1 MASKPILI
9 TGGVVCLI
17 SASLL
22 LVAGSFTNQGVESLE
37 DLEEIEYNV
46 YDYYYGSYHDGE
58 EATDIT
64 FEFIDEDG
72 QGSMPWI
79 VMVRGDYSDTNEDS
93 QIDVC
98 EGLTLVIHDSNGT
111 NLTNEKVG
119 HLECDVENEPY
130 DADTGDGL
138 ADIGFICDTIYDDQ
152 NCKPGQILTVTLYD
166 ENNSKI
172 PFTLYDA
179 DASIIAFFGL
189 VGEEAAEGVAALIGA
204 SMVGFLS
211 CCGICFGL
219 VIFFLGLVIGGNPP
233 DEVEFVYKS
242 LNSES
247 FETQLNVK
255 NQINEQPSESKDEE
269 WWDGIVEND

>member
-1 MASKPILI
+1 
-9 TGGVVCLI
+9 
-17 SASLL
+17 
-22 LVAGSFTNQGVESLE
+22 VESLE

-79 VMVRGDYSDTNEDS
+79 VMVRGDYSDTNQDS

-119 HLECDVENEPY
+119 LLECDVENESY

-138 ADIGFICDTIYDDQ
+138 ADIGFICDTFYDDQ

-179 DASIIAFFGL
+179 DASIIAFLGL
-189 VGEEAAEGVAALIGA
+189 IGEEAAEGITALIGA

-211 CCGICFGL
+211 CCGICSGL

-233 DEVEFVYKS
+233 DEVEFVHKS

-247 FETQLNVK
+247 FDLQLNVK
-255 NQINEQPSESKDEE
+255 NQINEQPSESKDEG
-269 WWDGIVEND
+269 WWDDVVEND

>member
-22 LVAGSFTNQGVESLE
+22 LVAGSFTNQSVESLE

-46 YDYYYGSYHDGE
+46 YDYYHGSYHDGG

-119 HLECDVENEPY
+119 DLKCDVENEPY
-130 DADTGDGL
+130 DADTDDGL
-138 ADIGFICDTIYDDQ
+138 ADIGFICNTIYDDQ
-152 NCKPGQILTVTLYD
+152 NCKPGQVLTVTLYD

-172 PFTLYDA
+172 PFTLYDS

-189 VGEEAAEGVAALIGA
+189 VGEEAAEGITALIGA

-219 VIFFLGLVIGGNPP
+219 VIFFLGLVMGGNPP

-242 LNSES
+242 LNSEI

-255 NQINEQPSESKDEE
+255 NQINEELSESKDEE